1 MRVEEGLR
9 EVLGD
14 GYQGDYT
21 YINYTMT
28 KKGLAAFI
36 NKLVALYGANKVAR
50 ILDVFKEVG
59 FHFATR
65 AAVTVSKND
74 VVVPAKEKAEILAH
88 ARGHG
93 RPAPGRVQQRLPL
106 RGGAPQQGAGDLA

>member
-1 MRVEEGLR
+1 
-9 EVLGD
+9 
-14 GYQGDYT
+14 
-21 YINYTMT
+21 MT
-28 KKGLAAFI
+28 KKGLATFI

-74 VVVPAKEKAEILAH
+74 VVVPAKEKAEILTSHEAMVEQLQDEYNNGFSPRRSAA
-88 ARGHG
+88 ARSRRSGA
-93 RPAPGRVQQRLPL
+93 RPTCRSRRPPRPTSRTSTPST
-106 RGGAPQQGAGDLA
+106 